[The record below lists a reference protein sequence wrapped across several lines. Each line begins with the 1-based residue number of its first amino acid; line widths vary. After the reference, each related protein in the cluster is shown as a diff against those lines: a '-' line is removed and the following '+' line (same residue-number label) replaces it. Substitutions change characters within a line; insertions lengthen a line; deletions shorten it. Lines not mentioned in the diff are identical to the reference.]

1 MTEFYISMHS
11 INDVKEFVTAASLT
25 PVDIDVV
32 SGRYTIDGK
41 SILGLFSLSQDTP
54 MLVRVYGDP
63 KDGDDFRSRIPFTDR
78 RGPQAGL
85 IHAQQPRK
93 MALTQPMG
101 PPLPNIRLL

>member
-41 SILGLFSLSQDTP
+41 SILGLCSLSQDTP

-63 KDGDDFRSRIPFTDR
+63 KDGEDFRSRIPS
-78 RGPQAGL
+78 L
-85 IHAQQPRK
+85 IVEAPKQD
-93 MALTQPMG
+93 
-101 PPLPNIRLL
+101 